1 MQTTVGHNVCNAV
14 TYTRLRSF
22 PWNLPEAHQPLKTW
36 GISIILG
43 PSIHTHIHESSARY
57 IVRLLKLGPTKKN
70 LQSIF
75 QGVLRSSCVEE
86 QHAWKILNL
95 ANHQGCFVASKFVLV
110 GNWSQSA
117 KICNK
122 EAQKCWKMGAVWGV
136 VTGFVRYNVLCHEG
150 LMADSPSFYSSC
162 LPKLEL
168 SKTIPDPLQNVRP
181 KGLKWSIDL
190 TSYLGNFLLDALKR
204 V

>member
-43 PSIHTHIHESSARY
+43 PSIHTHTHESSARY
-57 IVRLLKLGPTKKN
+57 IVRLLKLGPTIKF

-86 QHAWKILNL
+86 QHAWKIFNL
-95 ANHQGCFVASKFVLV
+95 ANHQGCLVVSKFVLV

-122 EAQKCWKMGAVWGV
+122 EAQHAGRW
-136 VTGFVRYNVLCHEG
+136 VRYEALSQG
-150 LMADSPSFYSSC
+150 LYGIMLFVMKGWWLTAH
-162 LPKLEL
+162 L
-168 SKTIPDPLQNVRP
+168 SKLPVYPNWNSVKPFQTLCRMSGQKV
-181 KGLKWSIDL
+181 
-190 TSYLGNFLLDALKR
+190 
-204 V
+204 